1 MKKLFNTLH
10 KYILDHS
17 VKDYTKETV
26 NGLFR
31 TIIEPIC
38 SNQKFEALVLLKLE
52 NIEGKNSILQ
62 RLNFSGAKIV
72 SYCDCLQSQK
82 IDNSEINDIWKNTEF
97 IIVLGRR
104 YSAAMLW
111 DYSLSEEKNKTPVCL
126 LYNSKLITEI
136 AKCISEN
143 SNFDFKD
150 YLSEFTPDR
159 RENLVLNKAINNI
172 AEILNDK
179 NEELILK
186 EAEGNSLQDCDET
199 LKTAQT
205 VVEKA
210 KFIAHE
216 IKNNLS
222 IVNLYSTIVKKR
234 LEKFSFDEEVKN
246 SLGNAIRNIENS
258 SEHISYLINDL
269 RCLAKTFISEFNL
282 KDVILN
288 TVSLCEEKAK
298 KTSIEIIVEEVPDII
313 ISADKAKIECA
324 IMNIIFNA
332 IEARKDS
339 GKIVVKTN
347 IDNSSVSIIISNNGK
362 EIPSDIQEKIFEQDF
377 STKQS
382 GNGVGLAFCKKQL
395 QLTGGDIILLKSTEK
410 ETSFEIKVK

>member
-1 MKKLFNTLH
+1 M
-10 KYILDHS
+10 
-17 VKDYTKETV
+17 
-26 NGLFR
+26 
-31 TIIEPIC
+31 
-38 SNQKFEALVLLKLE
+38 
-52 NIEGKNSILQ
+52 
-62 RLNFSGAKIV
+62 
-72 SYCDCLQSQK
+72 
-82 IDNSEINDIWKNTEF
+82 
-97 IIVLGRR
+97 
-104 YSAAMLW
+104 
-111 DYSLSEEKNKTPVCL
+111 
-126 LYNSKLITEI
+126 
-136 AKCISEN
+136 
-143 SNFDFKD
+143 
-150 YLSEFTPDR
+150 
-159 RENLVLNKAINNI
+159 
-172 AEILNDK
+172 
-179 NEELILK
+179 
-186 EAEGNSLQDCDET
+186 QDCDET

-246 SLGNAIRNIENS
+246 SLDNAIRNIENS

-269 RCLAKTFISEFNL
+269 RCLAKTYISEFNL

-298 KTSIEIIVEEVPDII
+298 ASSIEIIVEEVPDII

-324 IMNIIFNA
+324 IVNIIFNA
-332 IEARKDS
+332 IEARKDF
-339 GKIVVKTN
+339 GKITVKTN
-347 IDNSSVSIIISNNGK
+347 IDNNSVSIIISNNGK

-410 ETSFEIKVK
+410 ETAFEIKVK